1 MRMSCFLWMM
11 LLARNAISQNLLAN
25 GGMEDINIC
34 TEYTKECAPEAW
46 MSSASGFVNFFRDAK
61 RAHSGLNCMAIEAA
75 HFQKK
80 YNRTFL
86 RSRLICGLRKGSKY
100 QLEFYVKSI
109 HPILDSVGILFTAS
123 DPFLGKAYMSE
134 RKPDLL
140 LGAAV
145 QKNAFTDTAWH
156 RVKLIYEAKGNE
168 AYFLVGYFARND
180 YKGER
185 LKELENQYFI
195 FVDDFSLVP
204 LDPNEHLCSDWKQ
217 AVEDIY
223 GEDERHELLE
233 KKRKYYRNIPP
244 PVPELQ
250 RNTYTVIDTLI
261 LPDILFESGKAKLQQ
276 VSFAVLDSIAKRV
289 AGKTVD
295 SLVLKGHTDNT
306 GTPAFNADLSISRAR
321 VVADYIAP
329 RISTRRIPVFVYGL
343 SDQQPVAD
351 NRQPAGRQKN
361 RRVEILVYVRE
372 Q

>member
-1 MRMSCFLWMM
+1 ML
-11 LLARNAISQNLLAN
+11 LLARNTISQSLLAN
-25 GGMEDINIC
+25 GGLEDINVC

-46 MSSASGFVNFFRDAK
+46 MSSASGFMNFFREAN
-61 RAHSGLNCMAIEAA
+61 RAHSGSNCMAIEAA
-75 HFQKK
+75 HFQKR

-109 HPILDSVGILFTAS
+109 HPILDSIGVLFTPT
-123 DPFLGKAYMSE
+123 DPLLGKTYISE
-134 RKPDLL
+134 RKPDLIV
-140 LGAAV
+140 GNAV
-145 QKNAFTDTAWH
+145 RKNEFPDSAWR
-156 RVKLIYEAKGNE
+156 RVQLTYEARGDE

-195 FVDDFSLVP
+195 FADDFSLVP
-204 LDPNEHLCSDWKQ
+204 LDPNEHLCSDWQQ
-217 AVEDIY
+217 AVADIY
-223 GEDERHELLE
+223 GEDERHELLD

-261 LPDILFESGKAKLQQ
+261 LPDILFESGKANLQQ
-276 VSFAVLDSIAKRV
+276 TSFAVLDSIAKRA

-306 GTPAFNADLSISRAR
+306 GTPAFNAELSINRAK

-329 RISTRRIPVFVYGL
+329 RISVKRIPVFVYGL
-343 SDQQPVAD
+343 SDQQPIAD

-372 Q
+372 